1 MFISYPTEIGIGI
14 DHVTLTIGGM
24 INVRLVSSLTRLDLT
39 KNKICSEVIW
49 MLWNSC
55 IQTCKTG
62 DQPYSDGFPPPQH
75 WAFSVYVCPCDINK
89 RRILFGKSI
98 ELHSKKSFD
107 DKWGPW
113 IKCNHASAFSISTW
127 YYIFTNNLRPLPS
140 YQKYLMWPRLNIV
153 IWPIKNRPIWSHC
166 RQNTF
171 AEVSVHPM
179 NWYFL

>member
-62 DQPYSDGFPPPQH
+62 DQPYSDGVPPPNIERFLYTFVPVISIKGGYYSANQLNCTQRNRLMINGVLELNAIMLQH
-75 WAFSVYVCPCDINK
+75 FQFRHDITFLLTTWGHYLATKNIWCDH
-89 RRILFGKSI
+89 G
-98 ELHSKKSFD
+98 
-107 DKWGPW
+107 
-113 IKCNHASAFSISTW
+113 
-127 YYIFTNNLRPLPS
+127 
-140 YQKYLMWPRLNIV
+140 
-153 IWPIKNRPIWSHC
+153 
-166 RQNTF
+166 
-171 AEVSVHPM
+171 
-179 NWYFL
+179 